1 MLGLTAPVH
10 PLSGKFG
17 FLVVTMQDFLRDWH
31 RWTKA
36 ERVIALAVIALMLVG
51 VPAALAMHGL
61 S

>member
-1 MLGLTAPVH
+1 
-10 PLSGKFG
+10 
-17 FLVVTMQDFLRDWH
+17 MQDFLGDWH